1 MPLVAIHTQLT
12 FPDIERGGEEKQERQ
27 ILLDTLFTTPPLDLE
42 ITPPSTV
49 EQARFGSSPPVP
61 PKIGVSSGPHQW
73 SEGPVHLFLRGI
85 MFPNQPGGPLRSHPN
100 LEPMAECPMDSTFLG
115 ACFVLRGDLRFLERK
130 WRGPC
135 WRALGSGKATSILP
149 SCWLLF
155 LFLGLLAA
163 GSCVGSVVSE
173 RHGSRRDLEKQS
185 QWNDFP
191 TEQGVISRP
200 LLASNNLEA
209 PVTER
214 PRSID
219 PRDAW
224 MLFVRQSSKGVNGK
238 KRNPGKSKKYKLGLP
253 GPPGPPGPQGPPGSF
268 ILPEDLLKEFQLLL
282 KGAVK
287 HREKM
292 GLKPCED
299 CGGGQAEAEEERV
312 VEAVA
317 EEEDV
322 LALVTGSLAERY
334 RPHRVEA
341 AFHCRLRKN
350 MSIERRSLQELQQ
363 YYLPGKEGS
372 FHRGLGLNLTSGQYT
387 VPITGFYTFAATLYI
402 VHGGDHQKKG
412 QLRSRDRL
420 RVLICIQSLCQRNV
434 SLETI
439 TSLENS
445 TELFT
450 ISVNGILHLQA
461 GQYASIFIDNATG
474 SSLTIRSGSDFSAV
488 FLGV

>member
-1 MPLVAIHTQLT
+1 
-12 FPDIERGGEEKQERQ
+12 
-27 ILLDTLFTTPPLDLE
+27 
-42 ITPPSTV
+42 
-49 EQARFGSSPPVP
+49 
-61 PKIGVSSGPHQW
+61 
-73 SEGPVHLFLRGI
+73 
-85 MFPNQPGGPLRSHPN
+85 MFPKQPGGSLHSHPKQ
-100 LEPMAECPMDSTFLG
+100 EPMARCPMDSSFLG
-115 ACFVLRGDLRFLERK
+115 ACFVLRGDSGCLERK
-130 WRGPC
+130 CRGSC
-135 WRALGSGKATSILP
+135 WRALGSGMATAVLP

-163 GSCVGSVVSE
+163 GSCVGSVESE
-173 RHGSRRDLEKQS
+173 RHGSRRGPEKQS

-191 TEQGVISRP
+191 MEQGVSSSP
-200 LLASNNLEA
+200 LPASNDLEA
-209 PVTER
+209 PVTEK

-224 MLFVRQSSKGVNGK
+224 MLFVRQSNKGVNGK
-238 KRNPGKSKKYKLGLP
+238 KRNTGRSKKYKLGLP
-253 GPPGPPGPQGPPGSF
+253 GPPGPPGPQGPPGPF
-268 ILPEDLLKEFQLLL
+268 ISPEDLLKEFQLLV

-292 GLKPCED
+292 GLKPCGD
-299 CGGGQAEAEEERV
+299 CGGGDEEEESLAEAG
-312 VEAVA
+312 A

-322 LALVTGSLAERY
+322 LTLVTGSLADSH

-387 VPITGFYTFAATLYI
+387 APITGFYTFAATLYI

-412 QLRSRDRL
+412 QPRSRDRL

-434 SLETI
+434 SLEAI
-439 TSLENS
+439 TGLENS
-445 TELFT
+445 SELFT
-450 ISVNGILHLQA
+450 MSVNGILYLQA
-461 GQYASIFIDNATG
+461 GQYASVFIDNATG
-474 SSLTIRSGSDFSAV
+474 SSLTIRSGSDFSSV

>member
-1 MPLVAIHTQLT
+1 M
-12 FPDIERGGEEKQERQ
+12 
-27 ILLDTLFTTPPLDLE
+27 
-42 ITPPSTV
+42 
-49 EQARFGSSPPVP
+49 
-61 PKIGVSSGPHQW
+61 GVSGGHHQW
-73 SEGPVHLFLRGI
+73 SESPCHLFLRGW
-85 MFPNQPGGPLRSHPN
+85 GSLRNHPK
-100 LEPMAECPMDSTFLG
+100 LEPMTRCLMDSSFLG
-115 ACFVLRGDLRFLERK
+115 PCFVLRGDSGCLERRC
-130 WRGPC
+130 RGPY
-135 WRALGSGKATSILP
+135 WRALGSGMATAVLP

-163 GSCVGSVVSE
+163 GSCVGSVESE
-173 RHGSRRDLEKQS
+173 RHGSRRDPEKQS

-191 TEQGVISRP
+191 TEQAVSSGP
-200 LLASNNLEA
+200 LPASNDLEA
-209 PVTER
+209 PATEK

-224 MLFVRQSSKGVNGK
+224 MLFVRQSNKGVNGK
-238 KRNPGKSKKYKLGLP
+238 RRNTGKSKKYKLGLP
-253 GPPGPPGPQGPPGSF
+253 GPPGPPGPQGPPGAF

-292 GLKPCED
+292 GLKPCGD
-299 CGGGQAEAEEERV
+299 CGGGEAEAEEEERV
-312 VEAVA
+312 AEAGA

-322 LALVTGSLAERY
+322 LALVTGSLAESQ

-341 AFHCRLRKN
+341 AFHCRVRKN
-350 MSIERRSLQELQQ
+350 MSIERRSLQELQL
-363 YYLPGKEGS
+363 YHLPGKEGS

-387 VPITGFYTFAATLYI
+387 APITGFYSFAATLYI

-412 QLRSRDRL
+412 QPRSRDRL

-434 SLETI
+434 SLEAI
-439 TSLENS
+439 TGLENS
-445 TELFT
+445 SELFT
-450 ISVNGILHLQA
+450 ISVNGILYLQA
-461 GQYASIFIDNATG
+461 GQYASVFIDNATG